1 MKQKKKLRKR
11 KNTTAT
17 RKKQIGPM
25 QYNQNKVFNFGN
37 QKGIHE
43 MGCKQTGKTPKWM
56 R

>member
-11 KNTTAT
+11 KNLTAT
-17 RKKQIGPM
+17 RKKRIGPM
-25 QYNQNKVFNFGN
+25 QHNQNRVFTHGN

-43 MGCKQTGKTPKWM
+43 MGCKQTGKVGKWM